1 MTINTS
7 TRARITRG
15 IFNAVTAR
23 LIPAVVRLHHKS
35 LTRIQ
40 DQQNQALEDARQA
53 EATAA
58 VAAIDASDYAD
69 AVASNRTNV
78 LIALAEER
86 RRIDAYVKED

>member
-15 IFNAVTAR
+15 IFNAVTSR

-40 DQQNQALEDARQA
+40 DQQNQALKDARQA
-53 EATAA
+53 QFAA
-58 VAAIDASDYAD
+58 HQAALDASDYAD
-69 AVASNRTNV
+69 DVASNRVNV
-78 LIALAEER
+78 LIGVAEER
-86 RRIDAYVKED
+86 RRINTYLKED